1 MLPPED
7 SNIHHNN
14 VGIRE
19 VEFDNTLLGTAY
31 PNPATLSV
39 TLPYSTETASDMQ
52 VYGIDGRLVS
62 TTHVQ
67 PGTGEVTLRVDA
79 LPKGVY
85 IYRLNSQSGKFI
97 VR

>member
-1 MLPPED
+1 ML
-7 SNIHHNN
+7 
-14 VGIRE
+14 
-19 VEFDNTLLGTAY
+19 
-31 PNPATLSV
+31 
-39 TLPYSTETASDMQ
+39 

-79 LPKGVY
+79 LPHGVY
-85 IYRLNSQSGKFI
+85 IYRLNTQSGKFI